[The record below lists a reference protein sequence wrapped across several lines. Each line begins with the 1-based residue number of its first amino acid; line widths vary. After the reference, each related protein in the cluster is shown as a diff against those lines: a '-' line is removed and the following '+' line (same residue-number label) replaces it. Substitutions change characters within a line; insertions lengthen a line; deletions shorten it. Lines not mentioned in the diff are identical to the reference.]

1 MPRMIL
7 SQTVTSWQGF
17 LPAV

>member
-7 SQTVTSWQGF
+7 STFG
-17 LPAV
+17 LLRD